1 VPPWILGLISTTFF
15 GPCPK
20 HGPAGTASAATTA
33 TGSGAGGGDKGGG
46 GAETSSAA
54 LAPPSTKKA
63 DLTHWCCA
71 CLRPLCASC
80 IQEREHP
87 AGHRLQ
93 QVRRTGRFFS
103 LLERE
108 KKKNRR
114 AFVWERFEA
123 FRLPPPLPPSPFFS
137 FPRHSPPRV
146 SRSPL
151 SIYLSIYLSIFLS
164 LYLSFFLFRVTLSNA
179 LWSLLSS
186 LHSPTNTPSQNA
198 PNFQFKLF

>member
-103 LLERE
+103 YSRGRRKKTDALSFGNALRLSDFLLL
-108 KKKNRR
+108 
-114 AFVWERFEA
+114 
-123 FRLPPPLPPSPFFS
+123 FRLPPS
-137 FPRHSPPRV
+137 
-146 SRSPL
+146 SRSRAILRPVSLAPL
-151 SIYLSIYLSIFLS
+151 YLSIYLSIFLS

-179 LWSLLSS
+179 PWSLLSS